1 MDLERNDGS
10 QFLMNHSVH
19 DFAWSGLT
27 VTVKD
32 RQTKKAR
39 DLINDI
45 TADVQQGA
53 YLLFSSL
60 RSRMTLTVG
69 QVNWWP

>member
-1 MDLERNDGS
+1 MNSAGTMDLERNDS
-10 QFLMNHSVH
+10 RQFLMNQTVHS
-19 DFAWSGLT
+19 FSWSGLT

-45 TADVQQGA
+45 TGDVQQGVS
-53 YLLFSSL
+53 FD
-60 RSRMTLTVG
+60 RVR
-69 QVNWWP
+69 

>member
-1 MDLERNDGS
+1 MDERHASSTMEASTVDLERNDGS
-10 QFLMNHSVH
+10 EFLMNHSVH

-27 VTVKD
+27 VTVRD

-45 TADVQQGA
+45 TADVQQGTCT
-53 YLLFSSL
+53 FSSL
-60 RSRMTLTVG
+60 L
-69 QVNWWP
+69 